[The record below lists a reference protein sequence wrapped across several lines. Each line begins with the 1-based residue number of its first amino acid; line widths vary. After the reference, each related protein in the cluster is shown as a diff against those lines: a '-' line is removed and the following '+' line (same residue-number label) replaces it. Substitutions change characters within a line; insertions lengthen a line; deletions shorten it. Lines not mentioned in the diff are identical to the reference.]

1 MANEAMPDRPGEP
14 RDQPDPTEVMGVA
27 GAAGAVPLSDPGVS
41 TPGAAA
47 SAPGAAAQ
55 APDPGPAADP
65 GSAPDPGPAVG
76 MVPPPP
82 PPPPPGAVPPPGP
95 APSLPDLGRSSAG
108 PRSGGRLGAAVQMGH
123 GMTASQVAS
132 RLQLSAHAIT
142 VNDMVGA
149 FGALLVF
156 IGYFVAVVDVNGQG
170 VSLASH
176 GGFWAALVP
185 IFAPVSGAAL
195 LVPPARR
202 LAAVWLALAASAT
215 GIALGSRNLFPF
227 GYAAG
232 WWLCFFGGIGLCYA
246 WVARTAPRTGE
257 PDRR

>member
-1 MANEAMPDRPGEP
+1 MANEAIPDPETGTRPEA
-14 RDQPDPTEVMGVA
+14 DPTELMGQAEVMG
-27 GAAGAVPLSDPGVS
+27 PP
-41 TPGAAA
+41 
-47 SAPGAAAQ
+47 
-55 APDPGPAADP
+55 PA
-65 GSAPDPGPAVG
+65 

-95 APSLPDLGRSSAG
+95 APDGPGPGRAPGG
-108 PRSGGRLGAAVQMGH
+108 PGAAGGRLGTAGSRLGAALQTGH

-132 RLQLSAHAIT
+132 KLQLSAHAIT

-156 IGYFVAVVDVNGQG
+156 IGYFVPIVDFDGQG
-170 VSLASH
+170 VALASH

-202 LAAVWLALAASAT
+202 LPALWLALAAAAT
-215 GIALGSRNLFPF
+215 GIALGSRNLSPF

-232 WWLCFFGGIGLCYA
+232 WWLCFFGGIGLCYGWA
-246 WVARTAPRTGE
+246 ARTGPRDE
-257 PDRR
+257 RPPRS

>member
-1 MANEAMPDRPGEP
+1 MANQAMPDRPGEP
-14 RDQPDPTEVMGVA
+14 RDMPDQTEVMAVGPDSRYPESGYPGEPGA
-27 GAAGAVPLSDPGVS
+27 SDGEPAAGAVPLS
-41 TPGAAA
+41 
-47 SAPGAAAQ
+47 APGEEF
-55 APDPGPAADP
+55 PGEP
-65 GSAPDPGPAVG
+65 GSPAG

-95 APSLPDLGRSSAG
+95 APSLPDLGRPAAG
-108 PRSGGRLGAAVQMGH
+108 AGGGRLGAALQMGH

-149 FGALLVF
+149 FGALLIF
-156 IGYFVAVVDVNGQG
+156 IGYFVPIVDVNGQG
-170 VSLASH
+170 ASLASH

-202 LAAVWLALAASAT
+202 LAGLWLALAASAT
-215 GIALGSRNLFPF
+215 GIALGSRNVLPF

-246 WVARTAPRTGE
+246 WVARTAPRADGSG
-257 PDRR
+257 RR